1 MYPPPDFSQDQL
13 IEQISLDS
21 TQDTDLDL
29 SLYQVM
35 DPQPLLVSPDTS
47 VLDTIVLMNQKR
59 NHGNSRFQFFQSGN
73 YYIDSNTKQEVTGYV
88 LIETDKKLL
97 GIFTLTDLARVVASG
112 TNLAETKIVEVMTQP
127 VTTLKLSNIS
137 KVLNIG
143 TLIST
148 FSRNEIE
155 HLPVIDD
162 QGKVV
167 GIIRQ
172 CVLWKQLDLGKY
184 ANGNITQRLT
194 EEKIEQ
200 VNIQEELQQTIEE
213 LQIIEEELRQQNQ
226 QLLIAHELAELERNR
241 YHQLFE
247 LTPYCY
253 LVTDKLGIIKNAN
266 QTAST
271 LLSIEKQYLIGKPII
286 VFIAPKYR
294 QQFTCQIADFQP
306 QQESPEQEIYL
317 QPRKGKLFP
326 ASVKIVGIYDPHK
339 KEHSWIWLINN
350 ISDRKKVEEVLTRA
364 AEDLEQR
371 VAKRTEELVQLNQ
384 TLQSEIKQ
392 HQKTEIALR
401 ESETR
406 LTLALEVAKMG
417 IWDWNIITNDYMWSE
432 SVGPMYGLPRGT
444 ISPSCYEDLLRLI
457 HPEDAEIL
465 SSKLRIALDN
475 KSGFTIEFRAIWPD
489 GSLYWLTSTAQV
501 FCNEKG
507 EATRMIGT
515 VQNISTY
522 KQKEQKLYEQA
533 ALLDIATDAI
543 FVRDFQTEILFWNQG
558 ARRIYGW
565 TKEEAIGK
573 HLRDLFCQKTAM
585 KQEVIALKAV
595 VRSGSWQGVL
605 HKYKKS
611 GEQVTVE
618 SRWTLMFDGD
628 GQPKS
633 ILIVDTDITDK
644 KQLEEQ
650 FLRTQRLESI
660 GTLACGIAH
669 DLNNILTPILG
680 SAQLL
685 KRKSDHITHP
695 QLLTMI
701 EENATRA
708 SSLVKQ
714 VFSFARG
721 ASSEWTIVQIKH
733 LIFEIVNLAKH
744 TFPKSIK
751 LKTKIANN
759 LATVFGDSTELY
771 QIMINLVVNALNAMP
786 SGGVLTIAAENTFID
801 GNNLINE
808 KLQPG
813 HYILITIIDTGIG
826 MSQSVADKIFEPF
839 FTTKQNGLGS
849 GIGLSIVSRIIQK
862 HNGHLQFYTQQGQGS
877 KFEVFLP
884 SIEAP
889 HPPLTQELPTEI
901 GRGEL
906 ILIVDDEPQIRD
918 VTRMI
923 LETHNYDTLTA
934 SNGMEAIAIY
944 GQYKQDIS
952 LVLMDIMMPKI
963 DGIATIRSMKKINP
977 LVKIIACSGISTIES
992 IPESAN
998 TSIQGVLLKPYSASD
1013 LLSSIS
1019 MVIRGDFS
1027 PINLLN

>member
-1 MYPPPDFSQDQL
+1 MYPPPDFSQDEL
-13 IEQISLDS
+13 IEQISLNS
-21 TQDTDLDL
+21 TRDTDLD
-29 SLYQVM
+29 LYQVM
-35 DPQPLLVSPDTS
+35 DPQPLLISPDTS
-47 VLDTIVLMNQKR
+47 VLDAVVLMNQKR
-59 NHGNSRFQFFQSGN
+59 NHGHPGSQFPQSGN
-73 YYIDSNTKQEVTGYV
+73 CYTDSDTKWEVTGYV
-88 LIETDKKLL
+88 LIQTDKKLL

-112 TNLAETKIVEVMTQP
+112 SNLAETKIVEVMTQP

-137 KVLNIG
+137 NVLNIG
-143 TLIST
+143 TLVST
-148 FSRNEIE
+148 FSRNEID

-172 CVLWKQLDLGKY
+172 RVLWKQLDPGKD
-184 ANGNITQRLT
+184 ANGIQRLT
-194 EEKIEQ
+194 EQ

-226 QLLIAHELAELERNR
+226 QLVIAHELAELEKTR

-253 LVTDKLGIIKNAN
+253 LVTDKVGIIKNAN
-266 QTAST
+266 RTAST
-271 LLSIEKQYLIGKPII
+271 LLSVEKQYLIGKPII

-350 ISDRKKVEEVLTRA
+350 ISDRKKAEEVLTRA

-371 VAKRTEELVQLNQ
+371 VAKRTEELVQLNE
-384 TLQSEIKQ
+384 TLQAEIKQ

-417 IWDWNIITNDYMWSE
+417 IWDWNLITNDYMWSE

-444 ISPSCYEDLLRLI
+444 ISPSCYEDLLKLI
-457 HPEDAEIL
+457 HPEDAEVL
-465 SSKLRIALDN
+465 SNKLTIALDK
-475 KSGFTIEFRAIWPD
+475 KSGFNIEFRAIWPD
-489 GSLYWLTSTAQV
+489 GSLHWLTSTAQV

-558 ARRIYGW
+558 ALRIYGW

-605 HKYKKS
+605 RKYKKS

-685 KRKSDHITHP
+685 KRKSLQDHITHP

-701 EENATRA
+701 EDNATRA

-714 VFSFARG
+714 VFSFAKG
-721 ASSEWTIVQIKH
+721 ASNEWTIVQIKH
-733 LIFEIVNLAKH
+733 LILEIVNLAKH

-759 LATVFGDSTELY
+759 LSTVFGDSTELY

-808 KLQPG
+808 KLQQG

-826 MSQSVADKIFEPF
+826 MSQAVADKIFEPF
-839 FTTKQNGLGS
+839 FTTKENGLGS

-889 HPPLTQELPTEI
+889 HPPLPQELPTEI

-952 LVLMDIMMPKI
+952 VVLMDIMMPKI
-963 DGIATIRSMKKINP
+963 DGIATIQAMKKINP
-977 LVKIIACSGISTIES
+977 LVKIIACSGISTIEA
-992 IPESAN
+992 IPKSAN
-998 TSIQGVLLKPYSASD
+998 MKIQGVLLKPYSASD
-1013 LLSSIS
+1013 LLSSMS
-1019 MVIRGDFS
+1019 MVIRGDSS
-1027 PINLLN
+1027 PMNFLN

>member
-1 MYPPPDFSQDQL
+1 MYPPPDFSQDEL
-13 IEQISLDS
+13 IEQISLNS
-21 TQDTDLDL
+21 TRDTDLD
-29 SLYQVM
+29 LYQVM
-35 DPQPLLVSPDTS
+35 DPQPLLISPDTS
-47 VLDTIVLMNQKR
+47 VLDAVVLMNQKR
-59 NHGNSRFQFFQSGN
+59 NHGHPGSQFPQSGN
-73 YYIDSNTKQEVTGYV
+73 CYTDSDTKWEVTGYV
-88 LIETDKKLL
+88 LIQTDKKLL

-112 TNLAETKIVEVMTQP
+112 SNLAETKIVEVMTQP

-137 KVLNIG
+137 NVLNIG
-143 TLIST
+143 TLVST
-148 FSRNEIE
+148 FSRNEID

-172 CVLWKQLDLGKY
+172 RVLWKQLDPGKD
-184 ANGNITQRLT
+184 ANGIQRLT
-194 EEKIEQ
+194 EQ

-226 QLLIAHELAELERNR
+226 QLVIAHELAELEKTR

-253 LVTDKLGIIKNAN
+253 LVTDKVGIIKNAN
-266 QTAST
+266 RTAST
-271 LLSIEKQYLIGKPII
+271 LLSVEKQYLIGKPII

-350 ISDRKKVEEVLTRA
+350 ISDRKK
-364 AEDLEQR
+364 AEQELEQK
-371 VAKRTEELVQLNQ
+371 VAKRTEELVQLNE
-384 TLQSEIKQ
+384 TLQAEIKQ

-417 IWDWNIITNDYMWSE
+417 IWDWNLITNDHMWSE

-444 ISPSCYEDLLRLI
+444 ISPSCYEDLLKLI
-457 HPEDAEIL
+457 HPEDAEVL
-465 SSKLRIALDN
+465 SNQLRIALDN
-475 KSGFTIEFRAIWPD
+475 KSGFNIEFRAIWPD
-489 GSLYWLTSTAQV
+489 GSLHWLTSTAQV

-558 ARRIYGW
+558 ALRIYGW

-605 HKYKKS
+605 RKYKKS

-685 KRKSDHITHP
+685 KRKSLQDHITHP

-701 EENATRA
+701 EDNATRA

-714 VFSFARG
+714 VFSFAKG
-721 ASSEWTIVQIKH
+721 ASNEWTIVQIKH
-733 LIFEIVNLAKH
+733 LILEIVNLAKH

-759 LATVFGDSTELY
+759 LSTVFGDSTELY

-808 KLQPG
+808 KLQQG

-826 MSQSVADKIFEPF
+826 MSQAVADKIFEPF
-839 FTTKQNGLGS
+839 FTTKENGLGS

-862 HNGHLQFYTQQGQGS
+862 HNGYLQFYTQQGQGS

-889 HPPLTQELPTEI
+889 HPPLPQELPTEI

-952 LVLMDIMMPKI
+952 VVLMDIMMPKI
-963 DGIATIRSMKKINP
+963 DGIATIQAMKKINP
-977 LVKIIACSGISTIES
+977 LVKIIACSGISTIEA
-992 IPESAN
+992 IPKSAN
-998 TSIQGVLLKPYSASD
+998 MKIQGVLLKPYSASD
-1013 LLSSIS
+1013 LLSSMS
-1019 MVIRGDFS
+1019 MVIRGDSS
-1027 PINLLN
+1027 PMNFLN

>member
-1 MYPPPDFSQDQL
+1 MYPPPDFSQDQR

-21 TQDTDLDL
+21 TRDTDLDV
-29 SLYQVM
+29 YQVM
-35 DPQPLLVSPDTS
+35 DPQPLLISPDTS
-47 VLDTIVLMNQKR
+47 VLDAVVLMNQKR
-59 NHGNSRFQFFQSGN
+59 NHGHPGSQFPQSGN
-73 YYIDSNTKQEVTGYV
+73 CYTDSDTKWEVTGYV
-88 LIETDKKLL
+88 LIQTDKKLL
-97 GIFTLTDLARVVASG
+97 GIFTLTDLSRVVASG
-112 TNLAETKIVEVMTQP
+112 SNLAETKIVEVMTQP

-137 KVLNIG
+137 NVLNIG
-143 TLIST
+143 TLVST
-148 FSRNEIE
+148 FSRNEID

-172 CVLWKQLDLGKY
+172 RVLWKQLDPGKD
-184 ANGNITQRLT
+184 ANAIQRLT
-194 EEKIEQ
+194 EDKIEQ
-200 VNIQEELQQTIEE
+200 VNIQEEFQQTIEE

-226 QLLIAHELAELERNR
+226 QLVIAHELAELERNR

-253 LVTDKLGIIKNAN
+253 LVTDKVGIIKNAN
-266 QTAST
+266 RTAST
-271 LLSIEKQYLIGKPII
+271 LLSVEKQYLIGKPII

-350 ISDRKKVEEVLTRA
+350 ISDRKKAEEVLTRA

-384 TLQSEIKQ
+384 TLQAEIRQ

-417 IWDWNIITNDYMWSE
+417 IWDWNLITKDYMWSE

-444 ISPSCYEDLLRLI
+444 ISPSCYEDLLKLI
-457 HPEDAEIL
+457 HPEDAEVL
-465 SSKLRIALDN
+465 SNKLTIALDK

-489 GSLYWLTSTAQV
+489 GSLHWLTSTAQV

-515 VQNISTY
+515 VQDISAY

-558 ARRIYGW
+558 ALRIYGW

-605 HKYKKS
+605 RKYKKS

-685 KRKSDHITHP
+685 KRKSLQDHITHP

-701 EENATRA
+701 EDNATRA

-714 VFSFARG
+714 VFSFAKG
-721 ASSEWTIVQIKH
+721 ASNEWTIVQIKH
-733 LIFEIVNLAKH
+733 LILEIVNLAKH

-759 LATVFGDSTELY
+759 LSTVFGDSTELY

-808 KLQPG
+808 KLQQG
-813 HYILITIIDTGIG
+813 HYIVITIIDTGIG
-826 MSQSVADKIFEPF
+826 MSRAVADKIFEPF
-839 FTTKQNGLGS
+839 FTTKQNGVGS

-862 HNGHLQFYTQQGQGS
+862 HNGHLQFYTEQGQGS

-889 HPPLTQELPTEI
+889 HPPLPQELPTEI

-952 LVLMDIMMPKI
+952 VVLMDIMMPKI
-963 DGIATIRSMKKINP
+963 DGIATIQAMKKINP
-977 LVKIIACSGISTIES
+977 LVKIIACSGISTIEA
-992 IPESAN
+992 IPKSAN
-998 TSIQGVLLKPYSASD
+998 MKIQGVLLKPYSASD
-1013 LLSSIS
+1013 LLSSMS
-1019 MVIRGDFS
+1019 MVIRGDSS
-1027 PINLLN
+1027 PMNFLN